1 MLLLTRHPEV
11 QARVYEEIKAVVGTD
26 RIPDMQDRAALPY
39 LDCVIQEFH
48 RFNPAIPLVTH
59 GNSKEDEYLGYRIP
73 KKTWIMAN
81 VWCVTPNP
89 FDPVFLVLTHGP
101 FAFHSIWTWAGQ
113 CCTTRRIIR
122 TLRHSNPS
130 GSSPAKLAPS
140 ETRESWCMASV
151 EGKFKI
157 SLSLYICMS
166 PFGVFLRRSC
176 VALGYAPGCTS
187 QMRTCTS
194 SSRGR

>member
-89 FDPVFLVLTHGP
+89 FDPVSLVLTSGL
-101 FAFHSIWTWAGQ
+101 SRS
-113 CCTTRRIIR
+113 TRRGLGQGNAAR
-122 TLRHSNPS
+122 
-130 GSSPAKLAPS
+130 
-140 ETRESWCMASV
+140 RE
-151 EGKFKI
+151 G
-157 SLSLYICMS
+157 L
-166 PFGVFLRRSC
+166 
-176 VALGYAPGCTS
+176 PGPGDIQT
-187 QMRTCTS
+187 
-194 SSRGR
+194 